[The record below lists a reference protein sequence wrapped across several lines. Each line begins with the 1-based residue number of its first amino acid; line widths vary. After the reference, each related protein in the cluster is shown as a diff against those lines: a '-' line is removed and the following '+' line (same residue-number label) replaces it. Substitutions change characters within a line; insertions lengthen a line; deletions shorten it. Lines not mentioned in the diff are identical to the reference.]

1 MNVAQTLNVVE
12 YCEFQINVRIGS
24 LYSTLCTVLHSTI
37 QTAGAGPALGPGP
50 VVPLAV
56 TVQLPGPGV
65 PLTQVWG
72 PLVNHV
78 IANQRIDSTFLAV

>member
-24 LYSTLCTVLHSTI
+24 LYSTLCTWHSTI

-50 VVPLAV
+50 EVPLAV

-78 IANQRIDSTFLAV
+78 IANQEMI